1 MKNINKFKN
10 IKGNL
15 DMFVAEYEDEFQGE
29 LLKWNEILIHG
40 DVEGLRSLAK
50 LLIELADVN
59 QEDINNLN
67 SG

>member
-40 DVEGLRSLAK
+40 DVEGLK
-50 LLIELADVN
+50 VF
-59 QEDINNLN
+59 
-67 SG
+67 G